1 MKHHANLSVEHFC
14 EPDQYIEI
22 EYRCNSPFPEEED
35 ILFGYATWNGEEL
48 ISNDGDNYYSR
59 DRVYA
64 HEWIDS
70 HHLTVWIE
78 VKWSND

>member
-1 MKHHANLSVEHFC
+1 MKHSGNLCVGSFC
-14 EPDQYIEI
+14 ELDQYVEI

-35 ILFGYATWNGEEL
+35 MLFGYATWNGKKL
-48 ISNDGDNYYSR
+48 ISNDGDNYYLR

-78 VKWSND
+78 VKYS